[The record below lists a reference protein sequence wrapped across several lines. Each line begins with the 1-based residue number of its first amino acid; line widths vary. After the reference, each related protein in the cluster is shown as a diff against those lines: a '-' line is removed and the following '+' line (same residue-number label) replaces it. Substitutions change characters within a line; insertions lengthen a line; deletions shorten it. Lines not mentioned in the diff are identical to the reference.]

1 MLMQTTLI
9 ALRRALAIVPV
20 LFLALGLISS
30 LAQADSAL
38 RDMRGNITT
47 FDAQQVPGQWT
58 VVMIWASDCHV
69 CNQESGQY
77 SKFHTQHAGLDAN
90 IIGISIDGWRGKKAA
105 EDFISRN
112 GVIFPNLIGDVRTV
126 SRWYQAE
133 TGESF
138 RATPTFVV
146 FDPKGYVKAAQPGAV
161 PPAIIEQ
168 FIAKNS

>member
-1 MLMQTTLI
+1 MHFPLI
-9 ALRRALAIVPV
+9 ALRRALT
-20 LFLALGLISS
+20 LFLVIGLYSPF
-30 LAQADSAL
+30 AHADSVL

-47 FDAQQVPGQWT
+47 FDTQQTPGQWT

-77 SKFHTQHAGLDAN
+77 SKFHTQHAGRDAN
-90 IIGISIDGWRGKKAA
+90 IIGISIDGQRGKKDA
-105 EDFISRN
+105 EAFISRN
-112 GVIFPNLIGDVRTV
+112 EVIFPNLIGDVQTV

-138 RATPTFVV
+138 RATPTFVL
-146 FDPKGYVKAAQPGAV
+146 FDQNGKVRAAQPGAV
-161 PPAIIEQ
+161 PPTIIEQ